1 MCGEPLVYVKA
12 ILRLFELLSGLKVNF
27 VESRLFG
34 VNIDDAFLN
43 TVARFLNCKLGR
55 MSFIYLGLPVGA
67 NPRTE
72 ATW

>member
-1 MCGEPLVYVKA
+1 ML
-12 ILRLFELLSGLKVNF
+12 GLKVNF

-55 MSFIYLGLPVGA
+55 MSFIYLALPVGA

>member
-55 MSFIYLGLPVGA
+55 MSFIYLALPVGA